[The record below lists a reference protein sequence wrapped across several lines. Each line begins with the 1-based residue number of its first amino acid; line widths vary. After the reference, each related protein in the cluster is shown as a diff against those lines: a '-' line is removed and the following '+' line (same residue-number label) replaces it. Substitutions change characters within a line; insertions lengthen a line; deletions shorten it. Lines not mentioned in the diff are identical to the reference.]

1 MRVEIKPSKL
11 KTKKFTATFYDGKKK
26 VRTTHFGAKGYSDF
40 TIHKDPKRKKRYI
53 DRHKKREDFEDFM
66 SAGSLSRYV
75 LWEKPDL
82 KKSIDFYKKRFNLS

>member
-26 VRTTHFGAKGYSDF
+26 VKTTHFGAKGYSDF
-40 TIHKDPKRKKRYI
+40 TIHKDPKKN
-53 DRHKKREDFEDFM
+53 EDFEDYM
-66 SAGSLSRYV
+66 SAGSLSRYI

-82 KKSIDFYKKRFNLS
+82 QKSIAFYKKRFNLT

>member
-26 VRTTHFGAKGYSDF
+26 VKTKARFESAYSDF

-53 DRHKKREDFEDFM
+53 DRHKKREDFEAYM
-66 SAGSLSRYV
+66 TAGSLSRYV

-82 KKSIDFYKKRFNLS
+82 QKSIAFYKKRFNLS